1 MQRILLQYYKP
12 ENRREVIQ
20 ALLAAGRPD
29 LIGTGPHCLV
39 PPDRQYVQAQRQR
52 QETRGAGRGT
62 GNAPAGRRGGRA
74 GSPPS
79 KPAARKRGRR

>member
-1 MQRILLQYYKP
+1 MQRVLLQYYKP

-39 PPDRQYVQAQRQR
+39 PPDRQYLQAQRQKDG
-52 QETRGAGRGT
+52 EKTRPGGGK
-62 GNAPAGRRGGRA
+62 GPGGPRRGKGRP
-74 GSPPS
+74 GS
-79 KPAARKRGRR
+79 RRGRR